1 MGDVLVEIKGKRIK
15 VEWPRQVGRDTFA
28 DYVRRVKT
36 VQGRRF
42 VKGTAHQSGHWT
54 TPLDLDSC
62 RALRDAFGELLV
74 IGPELRQWAQRETSM
89 ERNLH
94 TLASTD
100 TAELVHLPTLLPKL
114 YERLHVGPRGRFMTD
129 EEFQHALTND
139 EPSYQCAD
147 VAFMCESDAPLNA
160 NEMGLGKT
168 YEIIGAV
175 YESLLHDGPKLV
187 IAPKSVLASV
197 WQAEV
202 EDLTD
207 ERVLVCTGTRADR
220 APVMA
225 QAAKLAAAGE
235 AFWLVINPGMVTFSQ
250 LDTLEFY
257 DEELYAEDDPH
268 KPTWFESPEGSVHV
282 QKATAAQQRSRH
294 VCKCKDSRNAH
305 LHYGYSYPELF
316 GIEWNV
322 LVLDEAHRAAIGN
335 TKALTYQALSRLKAK
350 KKIMATGTPMG
361 GRPLKLYAI
370 LSWLR
375 PDVYRSKWGWA
386 EKYLVID
393 PGDGY
398 GQKIMDEVREDAKE
412 AFYRSLV
419 PYVLRRT
426 KAEVLTYLPPKQII
440 DVWVELDGK
449 QKEQYD
455 TFAADADVE
464 IGDRMIMGKGVLD
477 MYTRLRQFA
486 IARQTVRGDKL
497 TPTTD
502 SCKLPAL
509 QQIMNELG
517 MFDGSDEQIVI
528 FSQYTEVVDMVTDW
542 LNNELHVKAHK
553 ITGKV
558 KDSERTALQADF
570 QSGGFQAM
578 VMNVKAGGVGINL
591 DRASTVVFLDE
602 TWNPDDQDQAMDRC
616 HRASRIHQVT
626 CYFIRTKDT
635 IEDLVFDRV
644 TGKQMTSQEVMDGRR
659 GVLAPA

>member
-1 MGDVLVEIKGKRIK
+1 
-15 VEWPRQVGRDTFA
+15 
-28 DYVRRVKT
+28 
-36 VQGRRF
+36 
-42 VKGTAHQSGHWT
+42 
-54 TPLDLDSC
+54 
-62 RALRDAFGELLV
+62 
-74 IGPELRQWAQRETSM
+74 
-89 ERNLH
+89 
-94 TLASTD
+94 
-100 TAELVHLPTLLPKL
+100 
-114 YERLHVGPRGRFMTD
+114 
-129 EEFQHALTND
+129 
-139 EPSYQCAD
+139 
-147 VAFMCESDAPLNA
+147 
-160 NEMGLGKT
+160 
-168 YEIIGAV
+168 
-175 YESLLHDGPKLV
+175 
-187 IAPKSVLASV
+187 
-197 WQAEV
+197 
-202 EDLTD
+202 
-207 ERVLVCTGTRADR
+207 
-220 APVMA
+220 
-225 QAAKLAAAGE
+225 
-235 AFWLVINPGMVTFSQ
+235 
-250 LDTLEFY
+250 
-257 DEELYAEDDPH
+257 
-268 KPTWFESPEGSVHV
+268 
-282 QKATAAQQRSRH
+282 
-294 VCKCKDSRNAH
+294 
-305 LHYGYSYPELF
+305 
-316 GIEWNV
+316 
-322 LVLDEAHRAAIGN
+322 
-335 TKALTYQALSRLKAK
+335 
-350 KKIMATGTPMG
+350 
-361 GRPLKLYAI
+361 
-370 LSWLR
+370 
-375 PDVYRSKWGWA
+375 
-386 EKYLVID
+386 
-393 PGDGY
+393 
-398 GQKIMDEVREDAKE
+398 
-412 AFYRSLV
+412 
-419 PYVLRRT
+419 VLRRT